1 MKNDTINIKDVELTI
16 RKGTI
21 KMKKLAK
28 KIAEYYTVKKPS
40 LADSL
45 RVQLIES
52 EAKKLEST
60 IAKNE
65 ELLYLMRNF
74 TK

>member
-21 KMKKLAK
+21 KMKKLTK

-40 LADSL
+40 LADNL
-45 RVQLIES
+45 RIQLIEG

-65 ELLYLMRNF
+65 ELLYLMSNF

>member
-1 MKNDTINIKDVELTI
+1 MKNYTINIKDVELTI

-21 KMKKLAK
+21 KMKKLTK

-40 LADSL
+40 LADNL
-45 RVQLIES
+45 RIQLIEG

-65 ELLYLMRNF
+65 ELLYLMNNF

>member
-1 MKNDTINIKDVELTI
+1 MKNNTINIKDVELTI
-16 RKGTI
+16 RKDVI
-21 KMKKLAK
+21 KIKKLAK

-40 LADSL
+40 LTDNL

-65 ELLYLMRNF
+65 ELLYLMSNF